1 MTTAIYPGTF
11 DPMTL
16 GHLNIVERGIK
27 LFDRV
32 LVAIA
37 PGAHKSPLFSLEK
50 RMDLAKKV
58 LENFPQVEVIS
69 IEGLLVKFAKMHDAR
84 VILRGLRTANDF
96 EYEYQLSGMNHQLAP
111 EIETVFL
118 TPEDRYQCISS
129 TLVREIARLG
139 GDAHLF
145 VPEVVNQAL
154 LEDLK
159 HGAADY

>member
-16 GHLNIVERGIK
+16 GHVNIIERGIK

-32 LVAIA
+32 LVAVA
-37 PGAHKSPLFSLEK
+37 PGTHKSPMFSLEQ
-50 RMDLAKKV
+50 RMNLARQV
-58 LENFPQVEVIS
+58 IEPFSSQVEVIS
-69 IEGLLVKFAKMHDAR
+69 IE
-84 VILRGLRTANDF
+84 
-96 EYEYQLSGMNHQLAP
+96 EYEYQLSGMNRQLAP

-129 TLVREIARLG
+129 TLVREVSRLG

-145 VPEVVNQAL
+145 VPKVVNEAL
-154 LEDLK
+154 LERLK
-159 HGAADY
+159 HGLADY